1 MSMKTHMDES
11 TRFRAAHAAANLKQ
25 RLLPLVLGQ
34 QRPAFSCPCDANHTG
49 YAEAADVIHPDV
61 EAVDGHTIGL
71 WRQWSVV
78 MRERAHSASSHSL
91 SIGEF
96 VSKTE
101 LFAMFRAAFAGINLP
116 VELPVVQILS
126 GQHDLPSVFSRKR
139 GFTGGDLLVTVR
151 PGDACFFRSA
161 DEGALWSDATIFV
174 NAAANDDEPTISIT
188 IDGAL
193 KHVEADTAKSSRRYL
208 GGRSGADNLL
218 TFVVAEGAQE
228 KDVRVPLA
236 RLIDFDPRT
245 GEHTFQLAEG
255 IACDSAIARTAE
267 CHVGLEER

>member
-11 TRFRAAHAAANLKQ
+11 TRFHAAHAAANLKQ
-25 RLLPLVLGQ
+25 RLLPHVLGQ

-49 YAEAADVIHPDV
+49 YAEAVDVIHPDV
-61 EAVDGHTIGL
+61 EATDGDKIGL
-71 WRQWSVV
+71 WGQWSVV
-78 MRERAHSASSHSL
+78 MRERAHDTASHTL

-101 LFAMFRAAFAGINLP
+101 LFAMFREAFAGIDLP
-116 VELPVVQILS
+116 VELPIVQILS

-139 GFTGGDLLVTVR
+139 GFTGGNLVVVVR
-151 PGDACFFRSA
+151 PGEACFLRA
-161 DEGALWSDATIFV
+161 TDEGALWSDATIFV
-174 NAAANDDEPTISIT
+174 NDAAHDDEPTISIK

-193 KHVEADTAKSSRRYL
+193 KHLDADSAEGSRRYL
-208 GGRSGADNLL
+208 GGRSGAGNLL

-245 GEHTFQLAEG
+245 GEHTFELAEG
-255 IACDSAIARTAE
+255 IEGDSAVE
-267 CHVGLEER
+267 VERSCDE